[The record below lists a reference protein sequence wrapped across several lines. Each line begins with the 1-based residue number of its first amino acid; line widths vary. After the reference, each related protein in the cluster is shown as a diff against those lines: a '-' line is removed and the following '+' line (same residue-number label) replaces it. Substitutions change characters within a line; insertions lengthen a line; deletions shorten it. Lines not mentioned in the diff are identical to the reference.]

1 MLGTMGLFELLLMV
15 VVFGMGVLGTI
26 FWIWMLV
33 DCATREPST
42 NDKIVWVL
50 IIALTH
56 WVGALIY
63 LLVRRPR
70 RIAEIGC

>member
-1 MLGTMGLFELLLMV
+1 MLGTMGLFELVLMV